1 MLELFGKR
9 IARENRVGENN
20 MLRWLAAIVVA
31 ACLSLGQ
38 SAWALGLGEITTRS
52 ALNEPMVAQI
62 ALLGAT
68 QEELSGLEI
77 RLASAETFE
86 RYGIDKPSFLPGFK
100 FRVRPGA
107 QPYVEVTSS
116 QPISEPFV
124 TMLVEAVWPRGRLLR
139 EYTVLLDPPTFK
151 APAAASPA
159 PAVRSGSQVAR
170 QANQG
175 NIRRSAPAQ
184 AAPAPSRTISGSEY
198 QVQRNDTLWEIA
210 RGIQP
215 DDSVSIN
222 QVMVAIYEAN
232 PQAFGGNINRLNAG
246 ALLRLPTE
254 RDLVAINRSAAL
266 QEVRRQNQNWRGG
279 AGGSLTLVAP
289 DEDTGVAA
297 PVTSSSGTGTS
308 TSTGAD
314 VSALRRQLA
323 EREDQL
329 RIQNEELARL
339 QAALAARQAAA
350 DAPVATDDLYGEE
363 ATAETSEPAA
373 ATDTETADASAV
385 GEVFAETYDP
395 ATTTADDSQPAGSD
409 AVTEPA
415 NEEDAATDAPA
426 QAAATEP
433 QRRPAAVVTTR
444 EEPGLIEKLTGS
456 IWTYVGAGVL
466 AILALLGLLAR
477 RRAADA
483 DDTGTWEALDSTDLE
498 DLDGTLAATGRLREL
513 GTKSSGESTQETP
526 AFEDPFEST
535 SPVDEISREAAE
547 SEAAA
552 TMEEPALQSEEATE
566 EYSIEDT
573 FSSDTAIN
581 FDQSDPL
588 AEADFHMAYGLYDQA
603 ADLVKGALAVDAG
616 DNKLK
621 AKLCEIYFVWGNQD
635 GFVDAAKNLRESLPE
650 GDPDWNKVVIMGQ
663 QIAPAHE
670 LFSGAAVAASVDSG
684 VDISLDAETMLAEQ
698 LDVGESTGG
707 FTEVFE
713 TSGDGTVEQPADL
726 SEISG
731 IDFEFDEAS
740 LSGND
745 DAVVTPDETS
755 ASGVDFQFDGE
766 SIDDGTVEQPIDL
779 GGADDTREERT
790 QTAEMD
796 LADLDLDTGDVDA
809 LADLADDTVGTD
821 SDLLE
826 ATGATS
832 VLPDDFKVELPDDDA
847 TVLASSESFDLDK
860 LDATGTTEMP
870 NFDALNEADADDAA
884 DATGIMPMGAIGEVD
899 MDVAELTSELSVD
912 DLGAEED
919 ATMEQPALDSSSTM
933 FSEQVFGGD
942 NSVDSAA
949 DTGLNLALEDT
960 GETNIAEVGTKLD
973 LARAYVD
980 MGDPDGARSILD
992 EVLSEGDDE
1001 QKAEA
1006 QKLLDNLS

>member
-1 MLELFGKR
+1 
-9 IARENRVGENN
+9 

-86 RYGIDKPSFLPGFK
+86 RYGIDKPSFLTGFK

-159 PAVRSGSQVAR
+159 PAIRSGSQSAR

-175 NIRRSAPAQ
+175 NIRRSARAQ
-184 AAPAPSRTISGSEY
+184 SSPAPSRSISGNEY

-210 RGIQP
+210 RSIQP
-215 DDSVSIN
+215 NDSVSIN

-232 PQAFGGNINRLNAG
+232 PQAFAGNINRLNAG
-246 ALLRLPTE
+246 AVLRLPTE

-266 QEVRRQNQNWRGG
+266 QEVRRQNQNWRGE

-297 PVTSSSGTGTS
+297 PATSSSGSSNTTS
-308 TSTGAD
+308 AVSGSD
-314 VSALRRQLA
+314 VAALRRELA
-323 EREDQL
+323 ERDNQL
-329 RIQNEELARL
+329 RVQNEELARL
-339 QAALAARQAAA
+339 QAALAERQAAS
-350 DAPVATDDLYGEE
+350 DAPVSTDGLYGEE
-363 ATAETSEPAA
+363 SAGDTTAETA
-373 ATDTETADASAV
+373 ATDTTTPDTSAV
-385 GEVFAETYDP
+385 GEVFAETDDP
-395 ATTTADDSQPAGSD
+395 VATEDSQPADTDTSAD
-409 AVTEPA
+409 ATSAEATTE
-415 NEEDAATDAPA
+415 APA
-426 QAAATEP
+426 QPAATEP

-444 EEPGLIEKLTGS
+444 EEPSLIEKLTGS

-483 DDTGTWEALDSTDLE
+483 DDTGTWEALDSSDLE

-513 GTKSSGESTQETP
+513 GSKSGGESTQETP

-547 SEAAA
+547 SDAAA
-552 TMEEPALQSEEATE
+552 TMEEPALPSEEATE

-603 ADLVKGALAVDAG
+603 ADLVKGALAVDAN

-635 GFVDAAKNLRESLPE
+635 GFVDAAKNLRGSLPE

-670 LFSGAAVAASVDSG
+670 LFSGAAVAASVDSD

-698 LDVGESTGG
+698 LDIGESTGG

-731 IDFEFDEAS
+731 IDFEFDESS

-779 GGADDTREERT
+779 GGVDTADETREERT

-796 LADLDLDTGDVDA
+796 LADLDLDTGDVEA
-809 LADLADDTVGTD
+809 LVDIADDTVGTD

-870 NFDALNEADADDAA
+870 SLDALNEADADEAA

-899 MDVAELTSELSVD
+899 MDVADLTSELSVD